1 MHTDMRQ
8 TDMRIVTERQRDMLT
23 QAQQLR
29 QARGLR
35 TLLRASRRAERA
47 RQRLSRAQ
55 HTVRRVRS
63 ELDGSWG

>member
-1 MHTDMRQ
+1 MRL
-8 TDMRIVTERQRDMLT
+8 VTERQRDMLT

-35 TLLRASRRAERA
+35 TFLRASRRAERA

-55 HTVRRVRS
+55 RTVRRAKS
-63 ELDGSWG
+63 QLDGSWG